1 GDNGSLAS
9 LTDRMTNTT
18 TFAYTNV
25 TFPHYLTGITDP
37 RGNRAI
43 RSEYDGSG
51 RLVRQIDADGN
62 VITFAHDFTAGR
74 EIVIDRLGHSTVSY
88 YDERGNVIET
98 TDALGNSTTFKYN
111 DVDELLEKVDA
122 LGNTNR
128 YTYDSQGD
136 RLTETDPLGYTT
148 TYTYGL
154 HHRLTSII
162 SPRGYTTT
170 NVYDPDT

>member
-1 GDNGSLAS
+1 IATNGIIWTNTLTGNSGVGVSFVRDDQGRITQIIDPAGKALNYAYGDNGSLAS

-98 TDALGNSTTFKYN
+98 TDALGN
-111 DVDELLEKVDA
+111 
-122 LGNTNR
+122 
-128 YTYDSQGD
+128 
-136 RLTETDPLGYTT
+136 
-148 TYTYGL
+148 
-154 HHRLTSII
+154 
-162 SPRGYTTT
+162 
-170 NVYDPDT
+170 